1 MDFKKV
7 IERINY
13 LYHKSQEEELTED
26 EKKEQKELKAYYIEV
41 MKNNV
46 RAQLNNVLKADKQ
59 NKDNYKN

>member
-13 LYHKSQEEELTED
+13 LYHKSQNEELTEE
-26 EKKEQKELKAYYIEV
+26 EKKEQKELKVYYIEV

-59 NKDNYKN
+59 NKDN